1 MNFLQDLRAIAE
13 TALDHYGLTHSS
25 TEDMTTI
32 LHKWTNVQLKLINPT
47 PRKLFVSNKLRT
59 STLEPTIKSLINLIA
74 NKFVNGINVN
84 AHLSTRIF
92 KEDYTDY
99 LFSDWGIYHL
109 HLNVAPDPDN
119 PKFVK
124 RSNKLLFLML
134 KGQNVYFIDVRD
146 HNENYVFAQKDVLQI
161 VHNNWPEIIARYKLK
176 GISLAHGSEIN
187 DPEEIQ
193 KLRKAGVTIAQTIG
207 DVVYAPPGGGITT
220 ASTSAKVVEEVD
232 RLLLI
237 TTNAEILAR
246 NNEQTFLQK
255 VKELHPH
262 QDILDL
268 RLTISDKGLCIIDT
282 ISMTVVVCIQ

>member
-47 PRKLFVSNKLRT
+47 PRKVFVSNKLRT
-59 STLEPTIKSLINLIA
+59 STLEPTIKSLINLIEK
-74 NKFVNGINVN
+74 KFVNGINVN

-124 RSNKLLFLML
+124 RSPKLLFLML

-146 HNENYVFAQKDVLQI
+146 HNENHVFAQKELLQI
-161 VHNNWPEIIARYKLK
+161 VHDNWPEIIARYQLR
-176 GISLAHGSEIN
+176 GISVVRGSEIN

-193 KLRKAGVTIAQTIG
+193 TLRKAGVTIIQTIG

-220 ASTSAKVVEEVD
+220 ASTSAKVVEELD
-232 RLLLI
+232 RLLHI
-237 TTNAEILAR
+237 VHNAEGWVKD
-246 NNEQTFLQK
+246 NEQTFLQK